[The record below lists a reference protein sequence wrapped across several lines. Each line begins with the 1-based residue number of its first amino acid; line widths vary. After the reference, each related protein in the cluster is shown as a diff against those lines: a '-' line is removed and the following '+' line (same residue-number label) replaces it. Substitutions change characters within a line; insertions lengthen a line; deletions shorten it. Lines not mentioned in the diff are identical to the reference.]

1 MWSLSHMTS
10 IMFTKELQ
18 IFKAFANAKRLNIVS
33 LLRKQELNV
42 HELVSFMKYRQSNIS
57 QHLMILKNVG
67 IVTSRRDGK
76 NVYYRLSTCTIG
88 EIPDTMIKEL
98 DKS

>member
-1 MWSLSHMTS
+1 MTS
-10 IMFTKELQ
+10 KTFTKQLK

-33 LLRKQELNV
+33 LLRKKELNV

-57 QHLMILKNVG
+57 QHLMILKNAG
-67 IVTSRRDGK
+67 IVISRRDGK